1 MLFSSAGSADSIF
14 ALSYCGHGRG
24 NRARDI
30 WAVGFGVLA
39 TARHTQVWLRVEVHP
54 NPPRPKSFRPAAAP
68 TVTAHGIF
76 EYARQSVSS
85 LFARSRSAFR
95 LSRAIRWRIEAH
107 CGVACAF
114 ASLRR
119 VAPCPACASP
129 RLARPD
135 PTRVAKLAH
144 RSSPACL
151 ARAASSNR
159 ATCPPR
165 LPNRLLA
172 TVSSLLG
179 ATGWRRGV
187 FRSVMERS
195 RNRAVKTRFAQG
207 LAAIVRLCKPS
218 CVGPGANRCRT
229 PKVSRIAGLYPRRQ

>member
-1 MLFSSAGSADSIF
+1 
-14 ALSYCGHGRG
+14 LSYCGHGRG
-24 NRARDI
+24 NRARDV
-30 WAVGFGVLA
+30 WAGGFGVLA

-76 EYARQSVSS
+76 ENARQAVSA
-85 LFARSRSAFR
+85 LFARSRSVFR
-95 LSRAIRWRIEAH
+95 LSRAIRSRIAAH

-114 ASLRR
+114 APLRR

-129 RLARPD
+129 RLARTKPSL
-135 PTRVAKLAH
+135 VAKLAH

-151 ARAASSNR
+151 ARAASSGR
-159 ATCPPR
+159 TTCPPR
-165 LPNRLLA
+165 HPNRLPA
-172 TVSSLLG
+172 TTSSPFG
-179 ATGWRRGV
+179 RSWRRGV
-187 FRSVMERS
+187 FRSMMERS

-229 PKVSRIAGLYPRRQ
+229 PKVSRIAGLYPGRQ